1 MRTRINLYLATD
13 LIFWDEAV
21 MQHRHVF
28 EAVDRTFRDIR
39 QDDRPFGG
47 IVMCFCGDFRQTLP
61 IVIKGTRGQIV
72 GASIKRSPLWR
83 HIRTLRLTVNMRL
96 LCPDL
101 PPNQQEEQRAFSER
115 ILAVG
120 DGQGMDPDS
129 DKIHWPIRSI
139 VPDNSIE
146 ALTNTVFPGI
156 SDQNGPLPTTA
167 YLADRVLLAARNDTV
182 TGINHSIL
190 NTMPGECHTFRSA
203 DRIINDGGRDIYAT
217 EYLNTIEVANLPH
230 HEFKVKIGAPVILLR
245 NLNPADGMCN
255 GTRMRILRCGERV
268 IEGEILSGK
277 HSGKRVFIPRI
288 PLAPTATADLP
299 FDFIR
304 VQFPLRLAFAMTIN
318 KSQGQTLNHVG
329 VVIKE
334 PVFSHGQLYVAL
346 SRVTMNANLHLVVPD
361 STEAREQGKITN
373 IVYPEVFHG

>member
-1 MRTRINLYLATD
+1 
-13 LIFWDEAV
+13 
-21 MQHRHVF
+21 
-28 EAVDRTFRDIR
+28 
-39 QDDRPFGG
+39 
-47 IVMCFCGDFRQTLP
+47 MCFCGDFRQTLL

-190 NTMPGECHTFRSA
+190 NTMPGECLRSRGKALASSRFDIRITTFIALARLQEIGRQVFTGLPKRCASVSEHRARRPHRSS
-203 DRIINDGGRDIYAT
+203 
-217 EYLNTIEVANLPH
+217 
-230 HEFKVKIGAPVILLR
+230 
-245 NLNPADGMCN
+245 PA
-255 GTRMRILRCGERV
+255 EQA
-268 IEGEILSGK
+268 
-277 HSGKRVFIPRI
+277 HSQRR
-288 PLAPTATADLP
+288 
-299 FDFIR
+299 
-304 VQFPLRLAFAMTIN
+304 
-318 KSQGQTLNHVG
+318 
-329 VVIKE
+329 
-334 PVFSHGQLYVAL
+334 
-346 SRVTMNANLHLVVPD
+346 
-361 STEAREQGKITN
+361 
-373 IVYPEVFHG
+373 